1 MDSYILLALKAVR
14 LLAYGLTM
22 MVLVPFL
29 LELGRDESEV
39 GLFMTLTLV
48 GDVALSAWVTRIADG
63 YGRRFI
69 LGASSILMLLSG
81 VCFMFC
87 TNYAILLIAAVVGV
101 ISPSGDEVGP
111 FRAIEESSVAQ
122 ITRGTTRS
130 KLFAAQNLAA
140 MLGLSVGS
148 FLGGYLV
155 DVFTEKSG
163 KVMDAYRVVFF
174 GYTMCALLSF
184 VLTAGLSASVE
195 LPNPRLALENEARQA
210 FDAEITT
217 ESAANNTTSDN
228 ASVAG
233 NSVASSSVAG
243 ASVTSASVAGASV
256 AGTSATEASQS
267 VAGDSMG
274 GESVNDNGVNTAN
287 ASTTPTISTRISAV
301 SIGTPLL
308 SLLTLFGIDS
318 LAYGFMSNSWL
329 VEYLIRTFESGS
341 TVLGIFFF
349 VSTFIS
355 ALTSFPSA
363 YFTDAVGSVA
373 AISFTKLGAGL
384 FGALVPAASSLK
396 GAMAMVWLRSLFDT
410 MDVVP
415 RQVFL
420 TNIIPEYD
428 RTRVLG
434 LINIVKTFAR
444 AAGPVFTGILASKNH
459 LGVCFVIMGVL
470 EWVFAISVYRAY
482 NGSDEYG
489 DIQI

>member
-217 ESAANNTTSDN
+217 ESAANNTIPDN

-233 NSVASSSVAG
+233 NSVAGSSVAG
-243 ASVTSASVAGASV
+243 ASVAGASV
-256 AGTSATEASQS
+256 AGTSATETSQS

-274 GESVNDNGVNTAN
+274 GESVNDNDVNTAN
-287 ASTTPTISTRISAV
+287 ASTTPTISTRVSAV

-420 TNIIPEYD
+420 TNIIPEHD